1 MKNQNR
7 QFQNRD
13 ENAKSI
19 EMQRQR
25 FFEKRDQ
32 REKRVKNFEELVQLV
47 RIKNVKQFVN
57 QILNHHF
64 HQ

>member
-1 MKNQNR
+1 LKNQNR